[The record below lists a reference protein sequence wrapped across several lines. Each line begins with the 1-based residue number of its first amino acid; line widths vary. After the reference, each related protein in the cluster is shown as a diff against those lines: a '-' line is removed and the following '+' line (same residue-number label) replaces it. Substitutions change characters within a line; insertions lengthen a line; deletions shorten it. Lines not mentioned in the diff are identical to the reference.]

1 MKTSLYYKEA
11 RRRKKMKCPNRL
23 AILLIL
29 ACITSC
35 QGRRGALV
43 RDGMNSRGSSERD
56 PASNVDPDVHAITT
70 RCSKWNFDPINAE
83 CIDSSVRSQVQ
94 EILSSDIQ
102 TKPMEVFFRKKQLSG
117 KRQGWMRAT
126 ASLNKSPVRAVWACS
141 SPETDASMTYD
152 DISAKSGTAIKRKV
166 GSNVLEDSYED
177 CLKRVYGK
185 YVELE
190 VLLPKTKATANARVP
205 PSLVYTVPIKTGN
218 VNPQGMVSKSRATV
232 TLYPN
237 GRTLLTDA
245 ELRSGKSVPKDE
257 GIRLGLTN
265 VHVPLGS
272 SLVDPSWVKG
282 RKIFWKGRSVGL
294 V

>member
-1 MKTSLYYKEA
+1 
-11 RRRKKMKCPNRL
+11 MKCSNRL
-23 AILLIL
+23 VILLTV
-29 ACITSC
+29 ACISSC

-70 RCSKWNFDPINAE
+70 RCSKWSLDPINLE
-83 CIDSSVRSQVQ
+83 RIDASILPQVKG
-94 EILSSDIQ
+94 ILSSDIQ
-102 TKPMEVFFRKKQLSG
+102 KKPLEVFFRKKQLSG

-126 ASLNKSPVRAVWACS
+126 ASLNKNPVRAVWTCS
-141 SPETDASMTYD
+141 SPETDTSMTYD
-152 DISAKSGTAIKRKV
+152 DISAKSGTAIKKEV
-166 GSNVLEDSYED
+166 GGDVLGDSYED

-205 PSLVYTVPIKTGN
+205 PSLVYTVPIKSGH
-218 VNPQGMVSKSRATV
+218 VNPLGMVSKSRATV

-237 GRTLLTDA
+237 GRTMLTEA
-245 ELRSGKSVPKDE
+245 ERRSGKGKSIPKDE

-265 VHVPLGS
+265 AHVPLGS